1 MTYSCLGNRL
11 DCFIL
16 GTHKT
21 QTMFNIEN
29 KIAVITGASGALASS
44 VAKSLANSG
53 AKLALLTRKK
63 NSVEALLDEIKTVGG
78 HAKAYEADIL
88 SENSLESAKN
98 QILSDYGRIDILL
111 NIAGGNL
118 PGATV
123 APDQSIFDIKI
134 DDFNK
139 VTELNLNGTLI
150 PSLIFGKVMSEQKE
164 GVIINYSS
172 MAADRV
178 ITRVAGYSAS
188 KAAME
193 NFTRWMSVEMATKFG
208 SGIRVN
214 AIAPGFFIGK
224 QNKALL
230 TNEDGSF
237 TQRGETIIRNTPMGR
252 FGEVEELNGA
262 IQFLCSDASKFI
274 TGIVLPVDGGF
285 SAFSG
290 V

>member
-1 MTYSCLGNRL
+1 
-11 DCFIL
+11 
-16 GTHKT
+16 
-21 QTMFNIEN
+21 MFNIEN
-29 KIAVITGASGALASS
+29 KVAVITGASGALAGS
-44 VAKSLANSG
+44 VAKSLAKSG
-53 AKLALLTRKK
+53 VKLALLTRKK
-63 NSVEALLDEIKTVGG
+63 TSVQSLLDGIKTVGV
-78 HAKAYEADIL
+78 HANAYEADIL
-88 SENSLESAKN
+88 SEQSLESAKN
-98 QILSDYGRIDILL
+98 QIIADFGKIDILL

-123 APDQSIFDIKI
+123 APDETIFDIKI
-134 DDFNK
+134 DDFKK

-164 GVIINYSS
+164 GIIINYSS

-193 NFTRWMSVEMATKFG
+193 NFTKWMAVEMATKFG

-262 IQFLCSDASKFI
+262 IQFLSSDASKFI